1 MACINVPVMQALQ
14 VQPATLV
21 LAHRGFSEVGVE
33 NTIQDLAAAAA
44 GADLVELDV
53 METSDGQFVVL
64 HDASWQRL
72 AGQDLNVASLT
83 LAEITAVQVT
93 DTIGHSVVIPA
104 FEDYL
109 LRAQELELPL
119 LVEIKLH
126 GGEGPNLVPLSEPS
140 AMEELKFLRPTAQA
154 GYMMAFAGIAIL
166 DTPVDFIVV
175 EEWWY
180 SSELRDDAWAAGK
193 ELHVWTGNSDAGLRR
208 VLRKSVDGSITD
220 HPDVALAHRKDIG
233 SESGL
238 FGTLKD
244 AIARFVTVL

>member
-1 MACINVPVMQALQ
+1 MIPAALVVTMAGLAAINISVMQALQ

-140 AMEELKFLRPTAQA
+140 GHGRAQVPA
-154 GYMMAFAGIAIL
+154 L
-166 DTPVDFIVV
+166 DCTGRLIDDVC
-175 EEWWY
+175 
-180 SSELRDDAWAAGK
+180 RD
-193 ELHVWTGNSDAGLRR
+193 RY
-208 VLRKSVDGSITD
+208 
-220 HPDVALAHRKDIG
+220 
-233 SESGL
+233 
-238 FGTLKD
+238 FGHT
-244 AIARFVTVL
+244 R